1 MSSIKQN
8 STTISKLYKSRKII
22 LKQCELRGYNIEEW
36 NNFSINEV
44 QSMYNNKQLDML
56 LEHKDSK
63 KKFYIKY
70 NIFSKLRP
78 QNVNDYVED
87 FYNVENILDKEDD
100 LMIIIKNKPNDSLAN
115 LLKTIYNSEG
125 IYLNIIDMHTC
136 LFNILD
142 HKFVPKHR
150 VLNDEEKEKVI
161 KNYNIMDDKQIPEIS
176 RFDPVAKAIGLRPDQ
191 LCEITRSSPTTI
203 TTKYYRLCYNN

>member
-1 MSSIKQN
+1 MSS
-8 STTISKLYKSRKII
+8 SYSPLVSKIYKSRNII
-22 LKQCELRGYNIEEW
+22 LELLRKRGFNVEDYTE
-36 NNFSINEV
+36 FSINEV
-44 QSMYNNKQLDML
+44 HIMYNNKQLDML

>member
-22 LKQCELRGYNIEEW
+22 LKQSELRGYDIEDW

-56 LEHKDSK
+56 LEHKDSNK
-63 KKFYIKY
+63 KMYIKY

-100 LMIIIKNKPNDSLAN
+100 LIIVIKNKPNDSLAK
-115 LLKTIYNSEG
+115 LLKAIYNNEG

-150 VLNDEEKEKVI
+150 VLSDEEKEKVM
-161 KNYNIMDDKQIPEIS
+161 KNYNVMNEKQIPEIS
-176 RFDPVAKAIGLRPDQ
+176 RFDPVAKVIGLRPDQ